1 MVMTHIRMY
10 TTEWCGYCVRAK
22 TLLASKGIP
31 YEEIQMEDTPDFR
44 KQLVEM
50 TGNWT
55 VPQIII
61 DEKPIGGNTELAAIA
76 RAGGLE
82 QYVSPAA

>member
-1 MVMTHIRMY
+1 MY

-22 TLLASKGIP
+22 ALLDSKGIA
-31 YEEIQMEDTPDFR
+31 YEEIQMEDDPAFR
-44 KQLVEM
+44 KHLVEL

-61 DEKPIGGNTELAAIA
+61 GETPIGGYTELAAIA
-76 RAGGLE
+76 RAGGLD
-82 QYVSPAA
+82 QYVQPAA

>member
-1 MVMTHIRMY
+1 MTQIRMY

-22 TLLASKGIP
+22 MLLDSKGIA

-44 KQLVEM
+44 KKLVEL

-61 DEKPIGGNTELAAIA
+61 GETPIGGYTELAAIA
-76 RAGGLE
+76 RAGGLDE
-82 QYVSPAA
+82 HVQPAA